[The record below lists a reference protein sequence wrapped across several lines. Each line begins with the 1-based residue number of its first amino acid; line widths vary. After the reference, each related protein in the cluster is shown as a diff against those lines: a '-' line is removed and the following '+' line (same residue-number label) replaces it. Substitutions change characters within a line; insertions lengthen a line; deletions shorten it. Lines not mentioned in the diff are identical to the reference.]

1 VKSGRAVALYLKNN
15 TTSYGEL
22 KMVKQI
28 NLKYGMIF
36 GFVGLIITLVVICLT
51 TGMLDLRFAAVVVA
65 GFFWWR
71 ISWLSDEK
79 VV

>member
-1 VKSGRAVALYLKNN
+1 
-15 TTSYGEL
+15 
-22 KMVKQI
+22 MVKQI

-51 TGMLDLRFAAVVVA
+51 KSTLDLRFAAVVVA

>member
-1 VKSGRAVALYLKNN
+1 
-15 TTSYGEL
+15 
-22 KMVKQI
+22 MVKQI